1 MSHKKSIARELVST
15 ALLSSA
21 GTAGLVSAHHYY
33 RRRTNP
39 QARLSDY
46 VFGAL
51 GALNFAVKSKRALA
65 KNMVKDA
72 LVVNAISNEHVT
84 TWLPRPIAWV
94 SGVAAIPKLVAL
106 DDNEAQDFGVVGI
119 DSQRQL
125 VWQTTMPERVHDIVV
140 QPNPTPNQ
148 DDAAKRH
155 VVVMGRR
162 PSERFWVLDSASGQV
177 LHSIKAASNRHFY
190 GHACFSLDG
199 QSLYVSEN
207 DTADLTGKIG
217 IYDAKNSYQKTGE
230 IDAHGIGPHELIMH
244 PKGEMLIIAN
254 GGIKTEQASRE
265 ELNLDSMKPAL
276 TYLERQTGKLL
287 AQITPQHNQMSIRH
301 LDIHHDGTVM
311 IGVQFQGQR
320 HLRLPLVLTHKFG
333 EKTLS
338 PLIMPNDNWH
348 MFHHYIASV
357 AVDSQ
362 HNLLCVTSPIG
373 GVAAVFDLTSK
384 KLIDS
389 LSLPDCAG
397 AATVVDDSA
406 NFIVSDGQGLLTT
419 ISVDLATQSLSSDNK
434 SQRMSFDNHLQEVS

>member
-1 MSHKKSIARELVST
+1 MMKKSFARELLNIT
-15 ALLSSA
+15 WLSLS
-21 GTAGLVSAHHYY
+21 GTTGLVGAHHYY
-33 RRRTNP
+33 RKRSNP
-39 QARLSDY
+39 NAKISDY
-46 VFGAL
+46 VSGAFGAL
-51 GALNFAVKSKRALA
+51 SFAAKLKATFA
-65 KNMVKDA
+65 KNPAKQ
-72 LVVNAISNEHVT
+72 AIASNKINDDHIT

-94 SGVAAIPKLVAL
+94 SGVAAMPKSVML
-106 DDNEAQDFGVVGI
+106 DDNDAQDFGVVGI
-119 DSQRQL
+119 DAERQL

-140 QPNPTPNQ
+140 QPKPTPNQ
-148 DDAAKRH
+148 DDADKRH

-162 PSERFWVLDSASGQV
+162 PSARFWVLDSASGQV

-207 DTADLTGKIG
+207 DTINLTGKIG
-217 IYDAKNSYQKTGE
+217 SYDAQNGYQKTGE

-265 ELNLDSMKPAL
+265 ELNLDTMQPAL
-276 TYLERQTGKLL
+276 TYLDRESGKLL

-311 IGVQFQGQR
+311 IGVQFQGEK
-320 HLRLPLVLTHKFG
+320 HLNLPLVLTHKFG
-333 EKTLS
+333 DDTLL
-338 PLIMPNDNWH
+338 PLTMPNDNWH

-389 LSLPDCAG
+389 ISLPDCAG

-419 ISVDLATQSLSSDNK
+419 IGVDLSKQSVSVDHQ

>member
-1 MSHKKSIARELVST
+1 MSLKKSIARELVST
-15 ALLSSA
+15 ALLSLA

-33 RRRTNP
+33 RKRRN
-39 QARLSDY
+39 ANAKLSDY
-46 VFGAL
+46 VFGAF
-51 GALNFAVKSKRALA
+51 GALNFAAKSKRALA
-65 KNMVKDA
+65 KNTVKDA
-72 LVVNAISNEHVT
+72 SITNAVDAANDNHVT

-94 SGVAAIPKLVAL
+94 SGVAAMPKSVAL
-106 DDNEAQDFGVVGI
+106 ADDAQDFGVVGI
-119 DSQRQL
+119 DEYRQL

-140 QPNPTPNQ
+140 QPQ
-148 DDAAKRH
+148 QGDAIKRH

-162 PSERFWVLDSASGQV
+162 PSECFWVLDSSSGQV

-199 QSLYVSEN
+199 ESLYVSEN

-217 IYDAKNSYQKTGE
+217 IYNAKNSYQKTGE

-265 ELNLDSMKPAL
+265 ELNLDTMKPAL
-276 TYLERQTGKLL
+276 TYLDRKTGKLL

-320 HLRLPLVLTHKFG
+320 HLSLPLVLTHKFG

-338 PLIMPNDNWH
+338 PLMMPNDNWH
-348 MFHHYIASV
+348 VFHHYIASV

-362 HNLLCVTSPIG
+362 NNLLCVTSPIG
-373 GVAAVFDLTSK
+373 GVAAVFDLTSRA
-384 KLIDS
+384 LIDAI
-389 LSLPDCAG
+389 SLPDCAG

-419 ISVDLATQSLSSDNK
+419 ISVDLATQTLSSDNK

>member
-1 MSHKKSIARELVST
+1 MSLKKSIARELVST

-39 QARLSDY
+39 QAKLSDY

-51 GALNFAVKSKRALA
+51 NFAAKSKRALA
-65 KNMVKDA
+65 KNTAKEASIINAVDA
-72 LVVNAISNEHVT
+72 ANDNHVT

-94 SGVAAIPKLVAL
+94 SGVAAMPKSVAL
-106 DDNEAQDFGVVGI
+106 DEDDAQDFGVVGI
-119 DSQRQL
+119 DAERQL

-140 QPNPTPNQ
+140 QPSSN
-148 DDAAKRH
+148 DDAIKRH

-177 LHSIKAASNRHFY
+177 LHSIKAASDRHFY

-217 IYDAKNSYQKTGE
+217 IYNAKNSYQKTGE

-254 GGIKTEQASRE
+254 GGIKTEQASRA
-265 ELNLDSMKPAL
+265 ELNLDTMKPAL
-276 TYLERQTGKLL
+276 TYLDRQTGKLL
-287 AQITPQHNQMSIRH
+287 AQIMPQHNQMSIRH
-301 LDIHHDGTVM
+301 LAIHNDGTVM
-311 IGVQFQGQR
+311 IGVQFQGER
-320 HLRLPLVLTHKFG
+320 HLSLPLVLTHKFG
-333 EKTLS
+333 EKTLA
-338 PLIMPNDNWH
+338 PLMMPNDNWH
-348 MFHHYIASV
+348 IFHHYIASV

-362 HNLLCVTSPIG
+362 NDLLCVTSPIG
-373 GVAAVFDLTSK
+373 GVAAVFDLTSR
-384 KLIDS
+384 KLIDAI
-389 LSLPDCAG
+389 SLPDCAG
-397 AATVVDDSA
+397 AATVVNDCA

-419 ISVDLATQSLSSDNK
+419 ISVDLATQSLSADHQ
-434 SQRMSFDNHLQEVS
+434 SQRMSFDNHLQAL